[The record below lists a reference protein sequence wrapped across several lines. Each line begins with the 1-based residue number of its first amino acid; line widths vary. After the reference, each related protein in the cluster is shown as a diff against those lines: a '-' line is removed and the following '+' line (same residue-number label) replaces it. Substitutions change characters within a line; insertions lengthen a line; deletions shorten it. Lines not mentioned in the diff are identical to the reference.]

1 MKNKAKSQKVE
12 EKLALV
18 SKSMGDLDT
27 SLKTLTNTL
36 SCNYCV

>member
-1 MKNKAKSQKVE
+1 
-12 EKLALV
+12 
-18 SKSMGDLDT
+18 MGDLDT